1 MSDLVVQNM
10 FGIAL
15 DVYYSEH
22 NPVRYAHFAAGSGTW
37 TPAASLTFSPSG
49 ATGILISASNTTH
62 ILSFYLL
69 DGIPALGDEVV
80 ASSGGDWTACDSLT
94 ADGDTF
100 QNDGRTFLFVKS
112 MSANVISVNVSAIGI
127 CSDGYLHPLTYVMGA
142 GFQGPIGPF
151 QRRRFNDLGGRVKV
165 DYSGSV
171 ALAEFGVAAVRMFPS
186 E

>member
-1 MSDLVVQNM
+1 M

-22 NPVRYAHFAAGSGTW
+22 NPVRSGHFASGSGTW
-37 TPAASLTFSPSG
+37 DAEEALTFSPSG
-49 ATGILISASNTTH
+49 ATAICIAGSQSTH
-62 ILSFYLL
+62 IVSFYLL
-69 DGIPALGDEVV
+69 AGTPALGDEVLGG
-80 ASSGGDWTACDSLT
+80 SGHFYACDLLT
-94 ADGDTF
+94 TAGDTF

-112 MSANVISVNVSAIGI
+112 MATTTVSIHVSAVGS

-151 QRRRFNDLGGRVKV
+151 QRRRFNDVGGRVKV

-171 ALAEFGVAAVRMFPS
+171 AVAEFGVAAVRMFPS